1 MHESTPLLATLR
13 LIKPGLSPAL
23 TQLAEFIEDNLSSVS
38 RMTVTELAEV
48 ADVSVSSVSRL
59 SRELG
64 YRNYGDFKMAAHSS
78 ISFVPNVNSGAEV
91 DVLDEAEQL
100 FSLTKDLLRDFN
112 FDEFGAYLRRSKGVF
127 VAGENTSL
135 TQLFTDACL
144 NHGKRVV
151 PLTSTAHCE
160 AIKPEVTYK
169 DIFMF
174 ISDCPP
180 SAEWLSVLQGLSQS
194 DCVTIAVSP
203 IVPEALGQTYL
214 DYWVPII
221 GEGSSTFSRINTLLT
236 LEVLTQQL
244 NLDTNVN

>member
-91 DVLDEAEQL
+91 DVLDEAEPDDHQRAAGL
-100 FSLTKDLLRDFN
+100 P
-112 FDEFGAYLRRSKGVF
+112 GHYLSRRARSGQVPHRAQPHQP
-127 VAGENTSL
+127 VG
-135 TQLFTDACL
+135 
-144 NHGKRVV
+144 RVD
-151 PLTSTAHCE
+151 PDSE
-160 AIKPEVTYK
+160 RK
-169 DIFMF
+169 
-174 ISDCPP
+174 
-180 SAEWLSVLQGLSQS
+180 
-194 DCVTIAVSP
+194 
-203 IVPEALGQTYL
+203 
-214 DYWVPII
+214 
-221 GEGSSTFSRINTLLT
+221 
-236 LEVLTQQL
+236 
-244 NLDTNVN
+244 